1 MKKTISLVL
10 MLFVALTS
18 FAQQTDMSA
27 YQPKLKIGE
36 KAPDFALPVYNGE
49 KKIALSDYAGKY
61 VMLDFWA
68 TWCGDCRREMPI
80 MEEALA
86 KYEGKIEVFSVAFD
100 RKKETLEKYL
110 TEHPVNYSVVC
121 DYSAWKESA
130 VTKAYQLGWIPTFYI
145 IAPDGTIAGSGITGE
160 ELKHTL
166 CSLFG
171 EAHGCGGCHKEAANA
186 GGCGGCCGHH

>member
-36 KAPDFALPVYNGE
+36 KAPDFALPVYNSE

-68 TWCGDCRREMPI
+68 TWCGPCKKIAPYI
-80 MEEALA
+80 EELA
-86 KYEGKIEVFSVAFD
+86 SNYEGQAVVGKVDIEENDDLV
-100 RKKETLEKYL
+100 EKFGIR
-110 TEHPVNYSVVC
+110 N
-121 DYSAWKESA
+121 
-130 VTKAYQLGWIPTFYI
+130 IPTVIYI
-145 IAPDGTIAGSGITGE
+145 KNGE
-160 ELKHTL
+160 VVDKNVGAAAKAVYEDKLKAIL
-166 CSLFG
+166 
-171 EAHGCGGCHKEAANA
+171 
-186 GGCGGCCGHH
+186 